1 MKAVLRFGALAV
13 GVALTAGGAGEAAE
27 PSRKPSQAAVSR
39 KGESR
44 KSAARQQ
51 SSKQQSKPASS
62 KQAASKQETTRQ
74 ETSKQDASQQEA
86 ARSQPAEREPERQG
100 PARMGPSRMGPASMD
115 NTPRI
120 ADAKK
125 DALADRKRDEAIE
138 GFKRLIP
145 KLQEG
150 SHRRADMLYRLAELY
165 WEKSKY
171 LYQQEMNRFLAAE
184 KAFDAATARGEK
196 VEPPKQDHR
205 ESERYR
211 AETMGIYESLLS
223 DYKDWP
229 QRDEILFYLG
239 YNLQELSRRDEAV
252 KRYLQLIEE
261 FPQSQ
266 FVPDTYVQLGNHYF
280 DNNKLKEARDY
291 YEKARAS
298 KVPKV
303 YAYAVYKLAWCDYN
317 AGAYDEGLAK
327 LHEVVD
333 YAGERGEELGDLKTE
348 SLNDVIVFYVKLDK
362 AKEGIAYFKQKA
374 PEKRQERL
382 ISKMAAQL
390 IDVGLYDSAIE
401 TYRVLI
407 NDRPMG
413 SGAPDYQQSIVRA
426 YEGLRQRDQV
436 RAEMK
441 RMVELYRPG
450 GEWWQAN
457 SGNKPVLRNAF
468 SVTEEA
474 MRVMVTDYH
483 QEAQKTRQVET
494 YRLARDI
501 YKQYVDTFASS
512 EDPEFISDSAF
523 NMRFFYAE
531 ILWALEEWEAAAA
544 QYDAVVAFQVP
555 DRDSA
560 REVTNESYRKSASFA
575 AIMAYDKL
583 VKIERGQLAKSD
595 LKDGQ
600 KVDENKSKGH
610 VEKKGRI
617 TKKDTD
623 QAEEPLTRFEE
634 RLVAACDTY
643 NRLYPDNPDEI
654 DLRYQAALIVYD
666 RHHYLDAARRFG
678 EIINKF
684 PSERRSRD
692 AADLTMYVLES
703 REEWLELN
711 KLSRQFLANEKLLKP
726 SPEFA
731 ARVARVVE
739 GSQYK
744 WIHEVVYQ
752 KEKNP
757 AKAAELFLDYV
768 KEFPKSE
775 NADRAL
781 TSAMVI
787 FQEAGH
793 IDRGVA
799 AGERVLT
806 DYAGSMFEPKVRYT
820 LARLY
825 EKIAEFRKAA
835 AMYAAFVDAQDAATR
850 AIDASKA
857 KPTKEATAKKG
868 KKDAKASMS
877 SSDTQNTDEARASK
891 LEERRA
897 LLAESEKWVPDALF
911 NAGLWWEG
919 VGESDKAIAAYRAY
933 LTRFKDRPDVPQI
946 AFNIGLVY
954 EKDGKTA
961 EAARAFESFAEMYG
975 RDSRTSAAQVYLA
988 RYQQLIAYRKAKNA
1002 KDTER
1007 VQGELVRNWAKLSSQ
1022 EKQRP
1027 DLLNA
1032 YGHAR
1037 FLAVEADWQR
1047 YVDIRFKRVATIRRD
1062 LAAKQQSIQKLEKAY
1077 TEVLATGSGE
1087 WGIAA
1092 LTRIG
1097 LAYADFARNIIES
1110 PDPAGLDEEQLS
1122 MYRGELENLAL
1133 PLEDK
1138 ANEALEKALAKA
1150 YELSLYN
1157 EWTIAAQD
1165 QVNRFHP
1172 GAYAQVRQIPFRGSE
1187 FFVTADVA
1195 KELGL
1200 PDTSQAGAAPAPAA
1214 PQPTEAPAAP
1224 ESAQPSA
1231 SIPSTASGEV
1241 RP

>member
-13 GVALTAGGAGEAAE
+13 GVALTAGGAGEAAQ
-27 PSRKPSQAAVSR
+27 PTRKPSKAAVQRDSKR
-39 KGESR
+39 QDTPRPEAREARDAK
-44 KSAARQQ
+44 AAKDAKDVKEAKR
-51 SSKQQSKPASS
+51 PASEG
-62 KQAASKQETTRQ
+62 K
-74 ETSKQDASQQEA
+74 
-86 ARSQPAEREPERQG
+86 EREGPARMG
-100 PARMGPSRMGPASMD
+100 PARMGPSSMA
-115 NTPRI
+115 NAPRI
-120 ADAKK
+120 ADEKK
-125 DALADRKRDEAIE
+125 DGLADRKRDEAIE

-171 LYQQEMNRFLAAE
+171 LYQQEMNRYLAAE
-184 KAFDAATARGEK
+184 KAHDAATARGDK
-196 VEPPKQDHR
+196 VDAPKEDHR
-205 ESERYR
+205 DSERYR
-211 AETMGIYESLLS
+211 AETMRIYEELLS
-223 DYKDWP
+223 GYAEWP

-239 YNLQELSRRDEAV
+239 YNLQELGRRDDAV
-252 KRYLQLIEE
+252 KRYLQLIQE

-280 DNNKLKEARDY
+280 DNNKLKEAREY
-291 YEKARAS
+291 YEKARES

-348 SLNDVIVFYVKLDK
+348 SLNDVIVFYVKLDR
-362 AKEGIAYFKQKA
+362 AKDGIAYFKQKA

-382 ISKMAAQL
+382 ISKMAVQL
-390 IDVGLYDSAIE
+390 MDVGLYDSAIE
-401 TYRVLI
+401 TYRTLI
-407 NDRPMG
+407 QDKPMG
-413 SGAPDYQQSIVRA
+413 PGAPEYQQSIVKSF
-426 YEGLRQRDQV
+426 EGLRKRDQV

-457 SGNKPVLRNAF
+457 AGNKPVLRNAF
-468 SVTEEA
+468 GVTEEA

-512 EDPEFISDSAF
+512 NDPEFISDSAF

-531 ILWALEEWEAAAA
+531 ILWALEEWEAAAV

-560 REVTNESYRKSASFA
+560 REVTNEQYRKNASFA

-583 VKIERGQLAKSD
+583 VKIERGQLAKTE

-600 KVDENKSKGH
+600 KVDENKSKGQ
-610 VEKKGRI
+610 VEKKGRL
-617 TKKDTD
+617 TKKGTD

-643 NRLYPDNPDEI
+643 NKLYPDNPDEI

-666 RHHYLDAARRFG
+666 RHHYVDAARRFG

-684 PSERRSRD
+684 PAERRSRD

-787 FQEAGH
+787 FQEAGQL
-793 IDRGVA
+793 DRGVQ
-799 AGERVLT
+799 AGERVLS
-806 DYAGSMFEPKVRYT
+806 DYSGSIFEPKVRYT

-825 EKIAEFRKAA
+825 EKLAEFRKAA
-835 AMYAAFVDAQDAATR
+835 AMYAAFVDTHDAATR
-850 AIDASKA
+850 ALSPQQGKDKQAKASS
-857 KPTKEATAKKG
+857 KKG
-868 KKDAKASMS
+868 KDAKDAKAKEPK
-877 SSDTQNTDEARASK
+877 SSDTPSTDEARASRDA
-891 LEERRA
+891 ERRQ
-897 LLAESEKWVPDALF
+897 LLTEAEAWVADALF

-919 VGESDKAIAAYRAY
+919 VGESDKAITAYRAY
-933 LTRFKDRPDVPQI
+933 LTRFKDRPDVPRI
-946 AFNIGLVY
+946 AYNIALVH
-954 EKDGKTA
+954 EKDGKWA
-961 EAARAFESFAEMYG
+961 EAARAFESFTETYG
-975 RDSRTSAAQVYLA
+975 KDSRTAAGQVYLA
-988 RYQQLIAYRKAKNA
+988 RYQQLLAYRKV
-1002 KDTER
+1002 KDARNTER
-1007 VQGELVRNWAKLSSQ
+1007 VHEELVRGWARLSPE

-1027 DLLNA
+1027 ELLNA

-1037 FLAVEADWQR
+1037 FLAVEYDWQR
-1047 YVDIRFKRVATIRRD
+1047 YVGIKFKSVATIRRD

-1077 TEVLATGSGE
+1077 TDVLATGSGE

-1092 LTRIG
+1092 LTRVG
-1097 LAYADFARNIIES
+1097 LAYSDFARNILES
-1110 PDPAGLDEEQLS
+1110 PDPAGLDEEQLA
-1122 MYRGELENLAL
+1122 MYRGELENLAM

-1138 ANEALEKALAKA
+1138 ANEALEKALSKA
-1150 YELSLYN
+1150 YELALYN
-1157 EWTIAAQD
+1157 EWTLAAQE
-1165 QVNRFHP
+1165 QVNRYHP
-1172 GAYAQVRQIPFRGSE
+1172 GAYAQVRQVPFRGSE

-1195 KELGL
+1195 KEPGL
-1200 PDTSQAGAAPAPAA
+1200 PDTSQAGATPAPATPAPAA
-1214 PQPTEAPAAP
+1214 PAAP
-1224 ESAQPSA
+1224 EQPSTEA
-1231 SIPSTASGEV
+1231 ALLPSSASGEV

>member
-13 GVALTAGGAGEAAE
+13 GVALTAGGAGEAAQ
-27 PSRKPSQAAVSR
+27 PTRKPSKAAVQRDSKR
-39 KGESR
+39 QDPPRPE
-44 KSAARQQ
+44 AREV
-51 SSKQQSKPASS
+51 K
-62 KQAASKQETTRQ
+62 ASK
-74 ETSKQDASQQEA
+74 DAKASTDAKEA
-86 ARSQPAEREPERQG
+86 KRPSSAEKEREGPARMG
-100 PARMGPSRMGPASMD
+100 PARMGPSSMA
-115 NTPRI
+115 NAPRI
-120 ADAKK
+120 ADEKK
-125 DALADRKRDEAIE
+125 DGLADRKRDEAIE

-171 LYQQEMNRFLAAE
+171 LYQQEMNRYLAAE
-184 KAFDAATARGEK
+184 KAHDAATARGEK
-196 VEPPKQDHR
+196 QEPPKEDHR
-205 ESERYR
+205 DSERYR
-211 AETMGIYESLLS
+211 AETMRIYEELLS
-223 DYKDWP
+223 GYAEWP

-239 YNLQELSRRDEAV
+239 YNLQELGRRDDAV
-252 KRYLQLIEE
+252 KRYHQLIQEY
-261 FPQSQ
+261 PQSQ

-280 DNNKLKEARDY
+280 DNNKLKEAREY
-291 YEKARAS
+291 YEKARES

-348 SLNDVIVFYVKLDK
+348 SLNDVIVFYVKLDR
-362 AKEGIAYFKQKA
+362 AQDGIAYFKQKA

-382 ISKMAAQL
+382 ISKMAVQL
-390 IDVGLYDSAIE
+390 MDVGLYDSAIE
-401 TYRVLI
+401 TYRTLI
-407 NDRPMG
+407 QDKPMG
-413 SGAPDYQQSIVRA
+413 PGAPEYQQSIVKSF
-426 YEGLRQRDQV
+426 EGLRKRDQV

-457 SGNKPVLRNAF
+457 AGNKPVLRNAF
-468 SVTEEA
+468 GVTEEA

-512 EDPEFISDSAF
+512 NDPEFISDYAF

-531 ILWALEEWEAAAA
+531 ILWALEEWEAAAV

-560 REVTNESYRKSASFA
+560 REVSNEQYRKNASFA

-583 VKIERGQLAKSD
+583 VKIERGQLAKTE

-600 KVDENKSKGH
+600 KVDENKSKGQ
-610 VEKKGRI
+610 VEKKGRL
-617 TKKDTD
+617 TKKGTD

-643 NRLYPDNPDEI
+643 NKLYPDNPDEI

-666 RHHYLDAARRFG
+666 RHHYVDAARRFG

-684 PSERRSRD
+684 PAERRSRD

-768 KEFPKSE
+768 KEFPRSD

-787 FQEAGH
+787 FQEAGQ
-793 IDRGVA
+793 IDRGVQ
-799 AGERVLT
+799 AGERVLS
-806 DYAGSMFEPKVRYT
+806 DYSGSIFEPKVRYT

-825 EKIAEFRKAA
+825 EKLAEFRKAA
-835 AMYAAFVDAQDAATR
+835 AMYAAFVDTYDTATR
-850 AIDASKA
+850 AFAPQASQGKDKQA
-857 KPTKEATAKKG
+857 RASSKKG
-868 KKDAKASMS
+868 KDSKDAKAKESRS
-877 SSDTQNTDEARASK
+877 NDAQGTDEARAGK
-891 LEERRA
+891 DAERRQ
-897 LLAESEKWVPDALF
+897 LLAEAEKWVADALF

-919 VGESDKAIAAYRAY
+919 VGESDKAITAYRAY

-946 AFNIGLVY
+946 AYNIALVH
-954 EKDGKTA
+954 EKDGKWA
-961 EAARAFESFAEMYG
+961 EAARAFESFTEAYG
-975 RDSRTSAAQVYLA
+975 KDSRTAAGQVYLA
-988 RYQQLIAYRKAKNA
+988 RYQQLLAYRKV
-1002 KDTER
+1002 KDARNIER
-1007 VQGELVRNWAKLSSQ
+1007 VQDELVRGWARLSPE

-1027 DLLNA
+1027 ELLNA

-1037 FLAVEADWQR
+1037 FLAVEGDWQR
-1047 YVDIRFKRVATIRRD
+1047 YVGIKFKNVATIRRD
-1062 LAAKQQSIQKLEKAY
+1062 LAAKQQSIQKVEKAY
-1077 TEVLATGSGE
+1077 TDVLATGSGE

-1092 LTRIG
+1092 LTRVG
-1097 LAYADFARNIIES
+1097 LAYSDFARNILES
-1110 PDPAGLDEEQLS
+1110 PDPSGLDEEQLA

-1138 ANEALEKALAKA
+1138 ANEALEKALGKA
-1150 YELSLYN
+1150 YELALYN
-1157 EWTIAAQD
+1157 EWTLAAQE
-1165 QVNRFHP
+1165 QVNRYHP
-1172 GAYAQVRQIPFRGSE
+1172 GAYAQVRQVPFRGSE

-1195 KELGL
+1195 KEPGL
-1200 PDTSQAGAAPAPAA
+1200 PDTSQAGATPQPATPAPAA
-1214 PQPTEAPAAP
+1214 PAAP
-1224 ESAQPSA
+1224 EQPSTEA
-1231 SIPSTASGEV
+1231 SLMPSSASGEV

>member
-13 GVALTAGGAGEAAE
+13 GMALTAGGAGEAAQ
-27 PSRKPSQAAVSR
+27 PSGKPSQSAESR
-39 KGESR
+39 KGASR
-44 KSAARQQ
+44 KSKA
-51 SSKQQSKPASS
+51 ASS
-62 KQAASKQETTRQ
+62 KETPPKGAAS
-74 ETSKQDASQQEA
+74 TSKDSERQASQ
-86 ARSQPAEREPERQG
+86 EREPERQG
-100 PARMGPSRMGPASMD
+100 PARMGPARMGPGSD

-125 DALADRKRDEAIE
+125 DGLADRKRDEAIE

-150 SHRRADMLYRLAELY
+150 SHRRADMLYRLGELY

-171 LYQQEMNRFLAAE
+171 LYQQEMNRYLEAE

-196 VEPPKQDHR
+196 LEAPKQDHR
-205 ESERYR
+205 ESERFR
-211 AETMGIYESLLS
+211 AETMRIYEELLS
-223 DYKDWP
+223 GYADWP

-239 YNLQELSRRDEAV
+239 YNLQELGRRDDAV
-252 KRYLQLIEE
+252 KRYLQLVEE

-280 DNNKLKEARDY
+280 DNNKLKEARGY

-317 AGAYDEGLAK
+317 GGAYDEGLAK
-327 LHEVVD
+327 LHEVID
-333 YAGERGEELGDLKTE
+333 YAGDRGEELGDLKTE

-362 AKEGIAYFKQKA
+362 SKEGIAYFKAKA

-390 IDVGLYDSAIE
+390 MDIGLYDSAIE

-407 NDRPMG
+407 QDKPMG
-413 SGAPDYQQSIVRA
+413 PGAPDYQQSIVRA
-426 YEGLRQRDQV
+426 HEGLRQRNQV

-450 GEWWQAN
+450 GDWWQAN
-457 SGNKPVLRNAF
+457 TGNKPVLRNAF

-501 YKQYVDTFASS
+501 YKQYVDTFATS

-544 QYDAVVAFQVP
+544 QYDAVVAFKVP

-560 REVTNESYRKSASFA
+560 REVSNEAYRKNASFA

-583 VKIERGQLAKSD
+583 VKIERGQLARSD

-600 KVDENKSKGH
+600 KVDENKSKGN

-623 QAEEPLTRFEE
+623 QAEEPLTRFED

-643 NRLYPDNPDEI
+643 NKLYPDNPDEI

-666 RHHYLDAARRFG
+666 RHHYMDAARRFG

-684 PSERRSRD
+684 PAERRSRD

-731 ARVARVVE
+731 TRVARVVE

-757 AKAAELFLDYV
+757 AKAAELFLEYV
-768 KEFPKSE
+768 KEFPRSE

-787 FQEAGH
+787 FQEAGQL
-793 IDRGVA
+793 DRGVA

-806 DYAGSMFEPKVRYT
+806 DYAGSPFEPKIRYT

-825 EKIAEFRKAA
+825 EKLAEFRKAA
-835 AMYAAFVDAQDAATR
+835 AMYGAFVDTHDAATR
-850 AIDASKA
+850 AADARKAKAVASK
-857 KPTKEATAKKG
+857 G
-868 KKDAKASMS
+868 KDAKGKDSKSKESMS
-877 SSDTQNTDEARASK
+877 GDAPSADEAKSRRE
-891 LEERRA
+891 EERRE
-897 LLAESEKWVPDALF
+897 LLAEASKWVPDALF

-919 VGESDKAIAAYRAY
+919 VGESDKAISAYRSYIA
-933 LTRFKDRPDVPQI
+933 RFKDRPDVPQL
-946 AFNIGLVY
+946 AYNIGLVH
-954 EKDGKTA
+954 EKDGKLA
-961 EAARAFESFAEMYG
+961 EAARAFESFAETYG
-975 RDSRTSAAQVYLA
+975 RDSRTTAAQLYQA
-988 RYQQLIAYRKAKNA
+988 RYRQLIAYRKQKNVR
-1002 KDTER
+1002 DTER
-1007 VQGELVRNWAKLSSQ
+1007 MQGELVRGWAKLSQQ

-1027 DLLNA
+1027 DLLDA

-1047 YVDIRFKRVATIRRD
+1047 YMNIRFKNVATIRRD
-1062 LAAKQQSIQKLEKAY
+1062 LTAKQQSMQKLEKAY
-1077 TEVLATGSGE
+1077 VDVLGTGSGE

-1097 LAYADFARNIIES
+1097 LAYADFARNILES
-1110 PDPAGLDEEQLS
+1110 PDPAGLDEEQTA
-1122 MYRGELENLAL
+1122 MYRAELENLAL

-1138 ANEALEKALAKA
+1138 ATEALEKALGKA

-1157 EWTIAAQD
+1157 EWTLAAQD
-1165 QVNRFHP
+1165 QVNRYRP
-1172 GAYAQVRQIPFRGSE
+1172 GAYAQVRQVPFRGSE
-1187 FFVTADVA
+1187 FFVTSDVA
-1195 KELGL
+1195 KEPGL
-1200 PDTSQAGAAPAPAA
+1200 PEVSQTTPATQEPAAPAPAS
-1214 PQPTEAPAAP
+1214 TETPAPAGSAAP
-1224 ESAQPSA
+1224 
-1231 SIPSTASGEV
+1231 IPPTASGEAQ
-1241 RP
+1241 P

>member
-1 MKAVLRFGALAV
+1 
-13 GVALTAGGAGEAAE
+13 VALTAGGAG
-27 PSRKPSQAAVSR
+27 QAAQPSKKSSQTAKVS
-39 KGESR
+39 
-44 KSAARQQ
+44 RQQ
-51 SSKQQSKPASS
+51 SAKS
-62 KQAASKQETTRQ
+62 
-74 ETSKQDASQQEA
+74 EA
-86 ARSQPAEREPERQG
+86 AKSEPVKSEPVKSESTRSEPERQG
-100 PARMGPSRMGPASMD
+100 PASMGPSRMGPASMD
-115 NTPRI
+115 NAPRI
-120 ADAKK
+120 ADAQK
-125 DALADRKRDEAIE
+125 DGLADRKRDEAIE

-150 SHRRADMLYRLAELY
+150 SHRKADMLYRLAELY

-171 LYQQEMNRFLAAE
+171 LYQQEMTRYLEAE
-184 KAFDAATARGEK
+184 KAHDAATSRGEK
-196 VEPPKQDHR
+196 VEPPKKDHQQ
-205 ESERYR
+205 SERYR
-211 AETMGIYESLLS
+211 VETMRIYEELLS
-223 DYKDWP
+223 GYQDWS

-239 YNLQELSRRDEAV
+239 YNLQELGRRDEAV
-252 KRYLQLIEE
+252 KRYLQLVKE
-261 FPQSQ
+261 FPQSS

-291 YEKARAS
+291 YEKARVS
-298 KVPKV
+298 QVPKV
-303 YAYAVYKLAWCDYN
+303 YAYAVYKLAWCDFN
-317 AGAYDEGLAK
+317 GGAYDEGLAR

-333 YAGERGEELGDLKTE
+333 YAESRGEELGDLKTE
-348 SLNDVIVFYVKLDK
+348 ALNDVIVFYVKLDK
-362 AKEGIAYFKQKA
+362 AADGIAYFKKKA
-374 PEKRQERL
+374 PEKRRTRL
-382 ISKMAAQL
+382 ISKLAAGL
-390 IDVGLYDSAIE
+390 VEAGLYDSAIE
-401 TYRVLI
+401 TYRTLI
-407 NDRPMG
+407 QDEPMG
-413 SGAPDYQQSIVRA
+413 PGAPEYQQAIVRS
-426 YEGLRQRDQV
+426 YEGLRQRQQV
-436 RAEMK
+436 RSEMK

-450 GEWWQAN
+450 AQWWEAN
-457 SGNKPVLRNAF
+457 AGNSPVLRNAF

-501 YKQYVDTFASS
+501 YKQYVDAFASS
-512 EDPEFISDSAF
+512 DDPEFVADAAF

-544 QYDAVVAFQVP
+544 EYDTVVAFKIP
-555 DRDSA
+555 DRASA
-560 REVTNESYRKSASFA
+560 REVSNETYRKNAAFA

-583 VKIERGQLAKSD
+583 VKIERGQLAKSE

-643 NRLYPDNPDEI
+643 NKLFPDNPDEI

-684 PSERRSRD
+684 PAERRSRD

-703 REEWLELN
+703 REEWFELN
-711 KLSRQFLANEKLLKP
+711 QLSRKFLANEKLLKP

-757 AKAAELFLDYV
+757 AKAAELFLGFV
-768 KEFPKSE
+768 KEFPRSE

-787 FQEAGH
+787 FQEAGQL
-793 IDRGVA
+793 DRGVA

-806 DYAGSMFEPKVRYT
+806 GYADSPFEPKVRYT

-825 EKIAEFRKAA
+825 EKLAEFRKAA
-835 AMYAAFVDAQDAATR
+835 AMYAAFVEAHDA
-850 AIDASKA
+850 ASKA
-857 KPTKEATAKKG
+857 ADAHKAKQAKAPKKG
-868 KKDAKASMS
+868 KDSKDSKEKESMS
-877 SSDTQNTDEARASK
+877 GDVPSAEEARARK
-891 LEERRA
+891 DEERRA
-897 LLAESEKWVPDALF
+897 LLTEAAPWVPDALF

-919 VGESDKAIAAYRAY
+919 VGESDKAIAAYRSYMA
-933 LTRFKDRPDVPQI
+933 RFKERPDVPQL
-946 AFNIGLVY
+946 AYNIGLVH
-954 EKDGKTA
+954 EKGGRWA
-961 EAARAFESFAEMYG
+961 EAARAFDAFVETYG
-975 RDSRTSAAQVYLA
+975 RDSRTGAGQVYLA
-988 RYQQLIAYRKAKNA
+988 RYRQLLAYRQLKDARNTEKA
-1002 KDTER
+1002 
-1007 VQGELVRNWAKLSSQ
+1007 QGELVRGWARLPAQ
-1022 EKQRP
+1022 ERQKP
-1027 DLLNA
+1027 ELLNA

-1037 FLAVEADWQR
+1037 FLAVEPDWQR
-1047 YVDIRFKRVATIRRD
+1047 YVDIRFKRVATIRGD
-1062 LAAKQQSIQKLEKAY
+1062 LAAKQQSIQRLEKAY
-1077 TEVLATGSGE
+1077 IDVLATGSGE

-1097 LAYADFARNIIES
+1097 LAYSDFARNILES
-1110 PDPAGLDEEQLS
+1110 PDPPGLDEEQKA

-1157 EWTIAAQD
+1157 EWTLAAQE
-1165 QVNRFHP
+1165 QVNRYHP
-1172 GAYAQVRQIPFRGSE
+1172 GAYAQVRQVPFRGSE

-1195 KELGL
+1195 REPGV
-1200 PDTSQAGAAPAPAA
+1200 PEGTQAGATPAPA
-1214 PQPTEAPAAP
+1214 TPAAP
-1224 ESAQPSA
+1224 EPAPASAPPA
-1231 SIPSTASGEV
+1231 EDKTAAPPAASGEV
-1241 RP
+1241 LP

>member
-13 GVALTAGGAGEAAE
+13 GVALTAGGAGEAAQ
-27 PSRKPSQAAVSR
+27 PSGKSSQAAR
-39 KGESR
+39 K
-44 KSAARQQ
+44 Q
-51 SSKQQSKPASS
+51 ASS
-62 KQAASKQETTRQ
+62 KQGPSKPAEARETP
-74 ETSKQDASQQEA
+74 SKEA
-86 ARSQPAEREPERQG
+86 ARTAPQEREPERQG
-100 PARMGPSRMGPASMD
+100 PARMGPARMGPGSD

-120 ADAKK
+120 ADAQK
-125 DALADRKRDEAIE
+125 DGLADRKRDEAIE

-171 LYQQEMNRFLAAE
+171 LYQQEMNRYLEAE

-196 VEPPKQDHR
+196 LEAPKQDHR
-205 ESERYR
+205 ESERFR
-211 AETMGIYESLLS
+211 TETMRIYEDLLS
-223 DYKDWP
+223 GYVDWP

-239 YNLQELSRRDEAV
+239 YNLQELGRRDDAV

-280 DNNKLKEARDY
+280 DNNKLKEARSY

-333 YAGERGEELGDLKTE
+333 YAGDRGEELGDLKTE
-348 SLNDVIVFYVKLDK
+348 SLNDLIVFYVKLDK
-362 AKEGIAYFKQKA
+362 GQEGIAYFKAKA

-390 IDVGLYDSAIE
+390 MDVGLYDSAIE

-407 NDRPMG
+407 QDKPKG
-413 SGAPDYQQSIVRA
+413 PGAPEYQQSIVRS
-426 YEGLRQRDQV
+426 YEGLRQRNQV

-457 SGNKPVLRNAF
+457 TGNKPVLRNAF

-501 YKQYVDTFASS
+501 YKQYVDTFATSD
-512 EDPEFISDSAF
+512 DPEFISDSAF

-544 QYDAVVAFQVP
+544 QYDAVVAFKIP
-555 DRDSA
+555 ERDSA
-560 REVTNESYRKSASFA
+560 REVSNETYRKNASFA

-583 VKIERGQLAKSD
+583 VKIERGQLARSD

-617 TKKDTD
+617 TKKDTA

-643 NRLYPDNPDEI
+643 NTLYPDNPDEI

-666 RHHYLDAARRFG
+666 RHRYMDAARRFG
-678 EIINKF
+678 EIIHKY
-684 PSERRSRD
+684 PAERRSRD

-768 KEFPKSE
+768 KEFPRSE

-787 FQEAGH
+787 FQEAGQL
-793 IDRGVA
+793 DRGVA

-806 DYAGSMFEPKVRYT
+806 DYAGSPFEPKIRYT

-825 EKIAEFRKAA
+825 EKLAEFRKAA
-835 AMYAAFVDAQDAATR
+835 AMYAAFVDAHDAASR
-850 AIDASKA
+850 ADAARKA
-857 KPTKEATAKKG
+857 KPVASKG
-868 KKDAKASMS
+868 KDSKGKDAKAKDAKKESL
-877 SSDTQNTDEARASK
+877 SSDTPNAGEARANRD
-891 LEERRA
+891 EERHQ
-897 LLAESEKWVPDALF
+897 LLTEASAWVPDALF

-919 VGESDKAIAAYRAY
+919 VGESDKAISAYRAY
-933 LTRFKDRPDVPQI
+933 IARFKARPDVPQL
-946 AFNIGLVY
+946 AYNIGLVH
-954 EKDGKTA
+954 EKDGKHA
-961 EAARAFESFAEMYG
+961 EAARAFESFAETYG
-975 RDSRTSAAQVYLA
+975 RDSRTTAAQLYLA
-988 RYQQLIAYRKAKNA
+988 RYRQLIAYRELKNVR
-1002 KDTER
+1002 DTER
-1007 VQGELVRNWAKLSSQ
+1007 MQGELVRGWARLSQ
-1022 EKQRP
+1022 EEKQRP
-1027 DLLNA
+1027 DLLDA

-1037 FLAVEADWQR
+1037 FLAVEYDWQR
-1047 YVDIRFKRVATIRRD
+1047 YTNIRFKNVATIRRD

-1077 TEVLATGSGE
+1077 VDVLGTGSGE

-1097 LAYADFARNIIES
+1097 LAYADFARNILES
-1110 PDPAGLDEEQLS
+1110 PDPAGLDEEQTA
-1122 MYRGELENLAL
+1122 MYRAELENLAL

-1138 ANEALEKALAKA
+1138 ATEALEKALGKA

-1157 EWTIAAQD
+1157 EWTLAAQD
-1165 QVNRFHP
+1165 QVNRYRP
-1172 GAYAQVRQIPFRGSE
+1172 GAYAQVRQVPFRGSE

-1195 KELGL
+1195 KEPGL
-1200 PDTSQAGAAPAPAA
+1200 PEVSQATPASQEPAAPPAPAPAS
-1214 PQPTEAPAAP
+1214 TETPAPAGNAAP
-1224 ESAQPSA
+1224 
-1231 SIPSTASGEV
+1231 IPPTASGEAQ
-1241 RP
+1241 P

>member
-13 GVALTAGGAGEAAE
+13 GVALTAGGAGEAAQ
-27 PSRKPSQAAVSR
+27 PSRKPTKAAVQRDSKR
-39 KGESR
+39 QD
-44 KSAARQQ
+44 AARPEAK
-51 SSKQQSKPASS
+51 SPEARRPAEAKRS
-62 KQAASKQETTRQ
+62 
-74 ETSKQDASQQEA
+74 EA
-86 ARSQPAEREPERQG
+86 ARPEARRPGAEDTERKGPARIG
-100 PARMGPSRMGPASMD
+100 PARMGPSSMA
-115 NTPRI
+115 NAPRI
-120 ADAKK
+120 ADEKK
-125 DALADRKRDEAIE
+125 DGLADRKRDEAIE

-171 LYQQEMNRFLAAE
+171 LYQQEMNRYLAAE
-184 KAFDAATARGEK
+184 KAHDAATARGEK
-196 VEPPKQDHR
+196 VEAPKEDHR
-205 ESERYR
+205 DSERYR
-211 AETMGIYESLLS
+211 AETMRIYEELLS
-223 DYKDWP
+223 GYAEWP

-239 YNLQELSRRDEAV
+239 YNLQELGRRDDAV
-252 KRYLQLIEE
+252 KRYLQLIKDY
-261 FPQSQ
+261 PQSQ

-280 DNNKLKEARDY
+280 DNNKLKEAREY
-291 YEKARAS
+291 YEKARES

-348 SLNDVIVFYVKLDK
+348 SLNDVIVFYVKLDR
-362 AKEGIAYFKQKA
+362 AQDGIAYFKQKA

-382 ISKMAAQL
+382 ISKMAVQL
-390 IDVGLYDSAIE
+390 MDVGLYDSAIE
-401 TYRVLI
+401 TFRTLI
-407 NDRPMG
+407 QDKPMG
-413 SGAPDYQQSIVRA
+413 PGAPEYQQSIVKSF
-426 YEGLRQRDQV
+426 EGLRKRDQV

-457 SGNKPVLRNAF
+457 AGNKPVLRNAF
-468 SVTEEA
+468 GVTEEA

-512 EDPEFISDSAF
+512 DDPEFVSDSAF

-531 ILWALEEWEAAAA
+531 ILWALEEWEAAAV
-544 QYDAVVAFQVP
+544 QYDAVVAFKIP

-560 REVTNESYRKSASFA
+560 REVSNEQYRKNASFA

-583 VKIERGQLAKSD
+583 VKIERGQLAKTE

-600 KVDENKSKGH
+600 KVDENKSKGQ
-610 VEKKGRI
+610 VEKKGRL

-643 NRLYPDNPDEI
+643 NKLYPDNPDEI

-666 RHHYLDAARRFG
+666 RHRYVDAARRFG

-684 PSERRSRD
+684 PAERRSRD

-711 KLSRQFLANEKLLKP
+711 KLSRQFLSNEKLLKP

-787 FQEAGH
+787 FQEAGQL
-793 IDRGVA
+793 DRGVQ
-799 AGERVLT
+799 AGERVLS
-806 DYAGSMFEPKVRYT
+806 DYAGSIFEPKVRYT

-825 EKIAEFRKAA
+825 EKLAEFRKAA
-835 AMYAAFVDAQDAATR
+835 AMYAAFVDTHDAASR
-850 AIDASKA
+850 ALEPQGKDKQA
-857 KPTKEATAKKG
+857 KDKQGKDKQARATPKKG
-868 KKDAKASMS
+868 KDSKDPKAKEPKANDPALS
-877 SSDTQNTDEARASK
+877 DEARAGR
-891 LEERRA
+891 EAERRE
-897 LLAESEKWVPDALF
+897 LLAEAEKWVADALF

-919 VGESDKAIAAYRAY
+919 VGESDKAIAAYRSY

-946 AFNIGLVY
+946 AYNIALVH
-954 EKDGKTA
+954 EKDGKWA
-961 EAARAFESFAEMYG
+961 EAARAFDSFTEVYG
-975 RDSRTSAAQVYLA
+975 KDSRTPAGQVYLA
-988 RYQQLIAYRKAKNA
+988 RYQQLIAYRKV
-1002 KDTER
+1002 KDARNIER
-1007 VQGELVRNWAKLSSQ
+1007 VHEELVRGWARLSPE

-1037 FLAVEADWQR
+1037 FLAVEYDWQR
-1047 YVDIRFKRVATIRRD
+1047 YVGIKFKSVATIRRD
-1062 LAAKQQSIQKLEKAY
+1062 LAAKQQAIQRLEKAY
-1077 TEVLATGSGE
+1077 TDVLATGSGE

-1092 LTRIG
+1092 LTRVG
-1097 LAYADFARNIIES
+1097 LAYSDFARNILES
-1110 PDPAGLDEEQLS
+1110 PDPAGLDEEQLA
-1122 MYRGELENLAL
+1122 MYRSELENLAL

-1138 ANEALEKALAKA
+1138 ATEALEKALGKA
-1150 YELSLYN
+1150 YELALYN
-1157 EWTIAAQD
+1157 EWTLAAQE
-1165 QVNRFHP
+1165 QVNRYHP
-1172 GAYAQVRQIPFRGSE
+1172 GAYAQVRQVPFRGSE

-1195 KELGL
+1195 KDPGL
-1200 PDTSQAGAAPAPAA
+1200 PDTSQAADQAAP
-1214 PQPTEAPAAP
+1214 
-1224 ESAQPSA
+1224 
-1231 SIPSTASGEV
+1231 IPPTASGEV

>member
-13 GVALTAGGAGEAAE
+13 GVALTAGGAGEAAQ
-27 PSRKPSQAAVSR
+27 PSRKPSQAAETR
-39 KGESR
+39 KGAARKQVPERKAPRQESSR
-44 KSAARQQ
+44 ETAAQEPERQESAA
-51 SSKQQSKPASS
+51 
-62 KQAASKQETTRQ
+62 
-74 ETSKQDASQQEA
+74 
-86 ARSQPAEREPERQG
+86 REPERQG
-100 PARMGPSRMGPASMD
+100 PARMGPARMGPGED

-120 ADAKK
+120 AEGQK
-125 DALADRKRDEAIE
+125 DELADRKRDEAIE

-184 KAFDAATARGEK
+184 KAHDAATARGEK
-196 VEPPKQDHR
+196 VDPPKQDHR
-205 ESERYR
+205 DSERFR
-211 AETMGIYESLLS
+211 AETMRIYEDLLRG
-223 DYKDWP
+223 YADWP

-239 YNLQELSRRDEAV
+239 YNLQELGRRDDAV
-252 KRYLQLIEE
+252 KRYLQLIQE

-280 DNNKLKEARDY
+280 DSNKLKEARDY

-348 SLNDVIVFYVKLDK
+348 SLNDLIVFYVKLDK
-362 AKEGIAYFKQKA
+362 AKDGIAYFKQKA

-390 IDVGLYDSAIE
+390 MDVGLYDSAIE

-407 NDRPMG
+407 QDKPMG
-413 SGAPDYQQSIVRA
+413 PGAPEYQQSIVRS

-450 GEWWQAN
+450 SEWWQAN
-457 SGNKPVLRNAF
+457 AGNKPVLRNAF
-468 SVTEEA
+468 GVTEEA

-501 YKQYVDTFASS
+501 YKQYVDTFATGD
-512 EDPEFISDSAF
+512 DPEFISDSAF

-531 ILWALEEWEAAAA
+531 ILWALEEWEVAAT
-544 QYDAVVAFQVP
+544 QYDAVVAFQIP

-560 REVTNESYRKSASFA
+560 REVSNETYRKNASFA

-583 VKIERGQLAKSD
+583 VKIERGQLAKSE

-610 VEKKGRI
+610 VEKRGRI

-623 QAEEPLTRFEE
+623 QAEEPLTRYEE

-666 RHHYLDAARRFG
+666 RHHYMDAARRFG

-684 PSERRSRD
+684 PAERRSRD

-757 AKAAELFLDYV
+757 AKAAELFLGFV
-768 KEFPKSE
+768 KEFPRSE

-787 FQEAGH
+787 FQEAGQ

-806 DYAGSMFEPKVRYT
+806 DYAGSPFEPKVRYT

-825 EKIAEFRKAA
+825 EKLAEFRKAA
-835 AMYAAFVDAQDAATR
+835 AMYAAFVDTHDAATR
-850 AIDASKA
+850 ATEALQAKAAPSKGKDSKA
-857 KPTKEATAKKG
+857 KDSKAKSSKAKDSKAKDSKAKE
-868 KKDAKASMS
+868 SIS
-877 SSDTQNTDEARASK
+877 SGAPSTDEAQARK
-891 LEERRA
+891 DEERRA
-897 LLAESEKWVPDALF
+897 LLAEAGNWVPDALF

-919 VGESDKAIAAYRAY
+919 VGESDKALSAYRAY
-933 LTRFKDRPDVPQI
+933 IARFKDRPDVPQL
-946 AFNIGLVY
+946 AYNIGLVH
-954 EKDGKTA
+954 EKDGKWA
-961 EAARAFESFAEMYG
+961 EAARAFDSFAEAYG
-975 RDSRTSAAQVYLA
+975 RDSRSSAGQLYLA
-988 RYQQLIAYRKAKNA
+988 RYRQLIAYRKLNNA
-1002 KDTER
+1002 RDTER
-1007 VQGELVRNWAKLSSQ
+1007 MQGELVRGWARLSEQ
-1022 EKQRP
+1022 ERQRP
-1027 DLLNA
+1027 DLLDA

-1047 YVDIRFKRVATIRRD
+1047 YMDIRFKRVATIRRD
-1062 LAAKQQSIQKLEKAY
+1062 LAAKQQSMQKLEKAY
-1077 TEVLATGSGE
+1077 TDVLATGSGQ

-1110 PDPAGLDEEQLS
+1110 PDPAGLDEEQTA
-1122 MYRGELENLAL
+1122 MYRSELENLAL

-1138 ANEALEKALAKA
+1138 ATEALEKALGKA

-1157 EWTIAAQD
+1157 EWTLAAQE
-1165 QVNRFHP
+1165 QVNRYRP
-1172 GAYAQVRQIPFRGSE
+1172 GAYAQVRQVPFRGSE
-1187 FFVTADVA
+1187 FFVTSDVA
-1195 KELGL
+1195 KEPGL
-1200 PDTSQAGAAPAPAA
+1200 PDTSQAGAAPATPG
-1214 PQPTEAPAAP
+1214 PEAPPAGNAASVP
-1224 ESAQPSA
+1224 P
-1231 SIPSTASGEV
+1231 TASGEV
-1241 RP
+1241 QP

>member
-13 GVALTAGGAGEAAE
+13 GMALTAGGAGEAAQ
-27 PSRKPSQAAVSR
+27 PSGKPSQAAESR
-39 KGESR
+39 KG
-44 KSAARQQ
+44 AARKAA
-51 SSKQQSKPASS
+51 SSKAASS
-62 KQAASKQETTRQ
+62 KQSPPKEAASK
-74 ETSKQDASQQEA
+74 EA
-86 ARSQPAEREPERQG
+86 APKEAASKDSERQTAQEREPERQG
-100 PARMGPSRMGPASMD
+100 PARMGPARMGPGSD

-120 ADAKK
+120 ADAQK
-125 DALADRKRDEAIE
+125 DGLADRKRDEAIE

-171 LYQQEMNRFLAAE
+171 LYQHEMSRHLEAE
-184 KAFDAATARGEK
+184 KAYDAATARGEQR
-196 VEPPKQDHR
+196 EAPKEDHR
-205 ESERYR
+205 ESERFR
-211 AETMGIYESLLS
+211 SETMRIYEELLS
-223 DYKDWP
+223 GYVDWP

-239 YNLQELSRRDEAV
+239 YNLQELNRRDDAV

-280 DNNKLKEARDY
+280 DNNKLKEARGY

-317 AGAYDEGLAK
+317 GGAYDEGLAK

-333 YAGERGEELGDLKTE
+333 YAGDRGEELGDLKTE

-362 AKEGIAYFKQKA
+362 AKEGIAYFKAKA

-390 IDVGLYDSAIE
+390 MDVGLFDSAIE

-407 NDRPMG
+407 QDKPMG
-413 SGAPDYQQSIVRA
+413 PGAPEYQQSIVRS
-426 YEGLRQRDQV
+426 YEGLRQRNQV
-436 RAEMK
+436 RSEMK

-450 GEWWQAN
+450 GDWWQAN
-457 SGNKPVLRNAF
+457 TGNKPVLRNAF
-468 SVTEEA
+468 DVTEEA

-501 YKQYVDTFASS
+501 YKQYVDTFATHEDS
-512 EDPEFISDSAF
+512 EFVSDSAF

-544 QYDAVVAFQVP
+544 QYDAVVAFKIP

-560 REVTNESYRKSASFA
+560 REVSNETYRKNASFA

-600 KVDENKSKGH
+600 KVDENKSKGQ

-623 QAEEPLTRFEE
+623 QAEEPLTRFED

-643 NRLYPDNPDEI
+643 NKLYPDNPDEI

-666 RHHYLDAARRFG
+666 RHHYMDAAHRFG

-684 PSERRSRD
+684 PAERRSRD

-711 KLSRQFLANEKLLKP
+711 KLSRRFLSNEKLLKP

-731 ARVARVVE
+731 SRVARVVE

-744 WIHEVVYQ
+744 WIHEVVYL

-787 FQEAGH
+787 FQEAGQL
-793 IDRGVA
+793 DRGVA

-806 DYAGSMFEPKVRYT
+806 DYAGSPFEPKIRYT

-825 EKIAEFRKAA
+825 EKLAEFRKAA
-835 AMYAAFVDAQDAATR
+835 AMYAAFVDAHDAATR
-850 AIDASKA
+850 AAEAHKA
-857 KPTKEATAKKG
+857 KPVASKG
-868 KKDAKASMS
+868 KDAKKDAKGKDPKESL
-877 SSDTQNTDEARASK
+877 SSDAPNADEAKSRK
-891 LEERRA
+891 DEERRE
-897 LLAESEKWVPDALF
+897 LLAEASKWVPDALF

-933 LTRFKDRPDVPQI
+933 IARFKDRPDVPQL
-946 AFNIGLVY
+946 AYNIGLVH
-954 EKDGKTA
+954 EKDGKPA
-961 EAARAFESFAEMYG
+961 EAARAFESFAETYG
-975 RDSRTSAAQVYLA
+975 RDSRTTSAQLYLA
-988 RYQQLIAYRKAKNA
+988 RYRQLIAYRKQKNA
-1002 KDTER
+1002 RDTER
-1007 VQGELVRNWAKLSSQ
+1007 VQGELVRGWAKLSQ
-1022 EKQRP
+1022 EEKQRP
-1027 DLLNA
+1027 DLLDA

-1047 YVDIRFKRVATIRRD
+1047 YMNIRFKNVSTIRRD
-1062 LAAKQQSIQKLEKAY
+1062 LTAKQQSMQKLEKAY
-1077 TEVLATGSGE
+1077 VDVLGTGSGE

-1097 LAYADFARNIIES
+1097 LAYADFARNILES
-1110 PDPAGLDEEQLS
+1110 PDPAGLDEEQTA

-1138 ANEALEKALAKA
+1138 ATEALEKALGKA

-1157 EWTIAAQD
+1157 EWTLAAQD
-1165 QVNRFHP
+1165 QVNRYRP
-1172 GAYAQVRQIPFRGSE
+1172 GAYAQVRQVPFRGSE
-1187 FFVTADVA
+1187 FFVTSDVA
-1195 KELGL
+1195 KEPGL
-1200 PDTSQAGAAPAPAA
+1200 PEVSQTAPATPAPSSTETPAPAGS
-1214 PQPTEAPAAP
+1214 AAP
-1224 ESAQPSA
+1224 
-1231 SIPSTASGEV
+1231 IPPTASGEAQ
-1241 RP
+1241 P

>member
-1 MKAVLRFGALAV
+1 MKSVLRFGALAV
-13 GVALTAGGAGEAAE
+13 GVALTAGGAGEAAQ
-27 PSRKPSQAAVSR
+27 PSRKPAQAAESR

-44 KSAARQQ
+44 KGAA
-51 SSKQQSKPASS
+51 
-62 KQAASKQETTRQ
+62 RQ
-74 ETSKQDASQQEA
+74 ETSKQEAS
-86 ARSQPAEREPERQG
+86 SSEREPERQG
-100 PARMGPSRMGPASMD
+100 PARIGPARMGPAAMD
-115 NTPRI
+115 NAPRI
-120 ADAKK
+120 ADGQK
-125 DALADRKRDEAIE
+125 DELADRKRDEAIE

-171 LYQQEMNRFLAAE
+171 LYQQEMNRYLAAE
-184 KAFDAATARGEK
+184 KAQDAATARGEK
-196 VEPPKQDHR
+196 QEAPQADHS
-205 ESERYR
+205 ESERFR
-211 AETMGIYESLLS
+211 AETMGIYEILLR
-223 DYKDWP
+223 DYADWP

-239 YNLQELSRRDEAV
+239 YNLQELGRRDEAV

-280 DNNKLKEARDY
+280 DNNKLKEAREY

-317 AGAYDEGLAK
+317 AGGYDEGLAK

-333 YAGERGEELGDLKTE
+333 YAEARGEELGDLKTE
-348 SLNDVIVFYVKLDK
+348 ALNDVIVFYVKLDK

-374 PEKRQERL
+374 PQKRQERL
-382 ISKMAAQL
+382 ISKMAAEL
-390 IDVGLYDSAIE
+390 MDVGLYDSAIE
-401 TYRVLI
+401 TYRTLI
-407 NDRPMG
+407 RDNPKG
-413 SGAPDYQQSIVRA
+413 PGAPDYQQSIVRS
-426 YEGLRQRDQV
+426 YEGLRQRTQV

-450 GEWWQAN
+450 SEWWQAN
-457 SGNKPVLRNAF
+457 ADNKPVLRNAF

-501 YKQYVDTFASS
+501 YKEYVDTFASS

-544 QYDAVVAFQVP
+544 QYDAVVAFKVP

-560 REVTNESYRKSASFA
+560 REVSNESYRKSASFA

-583 VKIERGQLAKSD
+583 VKIERGQLTKSD

-643 NRLYPDNPDEI
+643 NRLFPDTPDEI

-666 RHHYLDAARRFG
+666 RHHYMDAARRFG

-711 KLSRQFLANEKLLKP
+711 KLSRQFLANDKLLKP

-731 ARVARVVE
+731 SRVARVVE

-768 KEFPKSE
+768 KEFPRSE

-787 FQEAGH
+787 FQEAGQ

-806 DYAGSMFEPKVRYT
+806 DYADSAFEPKVRYT

-835 AMYAAFVDAQDAATR
+835 AMYAAFVDAQDAASR
-850 AIDASKA
+850 AVVARKA
-857 KPTKEATAKKG
+857 KPVAKKG
-868 KKDAKASMS
+868 KDSKEKESMS
-877 SSDTQNTDEARASK
+877 GDAPSADEARARK
-891 LEERRA
+891 DEERRA
-897 LLAESEKWVPDALF
+897 LLVESEKWVPDALF

-919 VGESDKAIAAYRAY
+919 VGESDKAISAYRAY
-933 LTRFKDRPDVPQI
+933 MARFKDRPDVPQL
-946 AFNIGLVY
+946 AYNLGLIY
-954 EKDGKTA
+954 EKDGKSA
-961 EAARAFESFAEMYG
+961 EAARAFDSFAETYG
-975 RDSRTSAAQVYLA
+975 RDSRTSAGQVYLA
-988 RYQQLIAYRKAKNA
+988 RYRQLLAYRKLKNTR
-1002 KDTER
+1002 DTDR
-1007 VQGELVRNWAKLSSQ
+1007 IQGELVRGWAKLSPQ
-1022 EKQRP
+1022 ERQRP
-1027 DLLNA
+1027 ELLNA

-1037 FLAVEADWQR
+1037 FLAVEPDWQR
-1047 YVDIRFKRVATIRRD
+1047 YVDVRFKRVATIRRD
-1062 LAAKQQSIQKLEKAY
+1062 LASKQQSMQRLEKAY
-1077 TEVLATGSGE
+1077 TDVLASGSGE

-1110 PDPAGLDEEQLS
+1110 PDPAGLDEEQRS

-1138 ANEALEKALAKA
+1138 ASEALEKALGKA

-1157 EWTIAAQD
+1157 EWTLAAQE
-1165 QVNRFHP
+1165 QVNRYHP
-1172 GAYAQVRQIPFRGSE
+1172 GAYAQVRQVPFRGSE

-1195 KELGL
+1195 KEPGL
-1200 PDTSQAGAAPAPAA
+1200 PDTSQAGATPAPAA
-1214 PQPTEAPAAP
+1214 PAPGSSTAPEAAP
-1224 ESAQPSA
+1224 EPTPPAGGPVPV
-1231 SIPSTASGEV
+1231 PSTASGKV
-1241 RP
+1241 QP

>member
-13 GVALTAGGAGEAAE
+13 GVALTAGGAGEAAQ
-27 PSRKPSQAAVSR
+27 PSGKPSQAAESR
-39 KGESR
+39 KGAARKEPSR
-44 KSAARQQ
+44 KAAT
-51 SSKQQSKPASS
+51 SKES
-62 KQAASKQETTRQ
+62 ASKEGASKEATSKEATRQ
-74 ETSKQDASQQEA
+74 ASQ
-86 ARSQPAEREPERQG
+86 EREPERQG
-100 PARMGPSRMGPASMD
+100 PARMGPSRMGPGSD

-120 ADAKK
+120 ADAQK
-125 DALADRKRDEAIE
+125 DGLADRKRDEAIE

-150 SHRRADMLYRLAELY
+150 SHRRADMLYRLGELY

-171 LYQQEMNRFLAAE
+171 LYQQEMNRYLEAE
-184 KAFDAATARGEK
+184 KAFDAATARGEQL
-196 VEPPKQDHR
+196 EAPKEDHR
-205 ESERYR
+205 ESERFR
-211 AETMGIYESLLS
+211 AETMRIYEDLLS
-223 DYKDWP
+223 GYADWP

-239 YNLQELSRRDEAV
+239 YNLQELGRRDDAV

-280 DNNKLKEARDY
+280 DNNKLKEARGY

-317 AGAYDEGLAK
+317 GGAYDEGLAR

-333 YAGERGEELGDLKTE
+333 YAGDRGEELGDLKTE

-362 AKEGIAYFKQKA
+362 SKEGIAYFKAKA

-390 IDVGLYDSAIE
+390 MDVGLYDSAIE

-407 NDRPMG
+407 QDKPMG
-413 SGAPDYQQSIVRA
+413 AGAPDYQQSIVRA
-426 YEGLRQRDQV
+426 HEGLRQRNQV

-450 GEWWQAN
+450 SEWWQAN
-457 SGNKPVLRNAF
+457 TGNKPVLRNAF

-501 YKQYVDTFASS
+501 YKQYVDTFATS

-544 QYDAVVAFQVP
+544 QYDAVVAFKIP

-560 REVTNESYRKSASFA
+560 REVSNESYRKNASFA

-600 KVDENKSKGH
+600 KVDENKSKGN

-623 QAEEPLTRFEE
+623 QAEEPLTRFED

-643 NRLYPDNPDEI
+643 NKLYPDNPDEI

-666 RHHYLDAARRFG
+666 RHHYMDAARRFG
-678 EIINKF
+678 EIIHKF
-684 PSERRSRD
+684 PAERRSRD

-731 ARVARVVE
+731 SRVARVVE

-757 AKAAELFLDYV
+757 AKAAELFLEYV
-768 KEFPKSE
+768 KEFPRSE

-787 FQEAGH
+787 FQEAGQL
-793 IDRGVA
+793 DRGVA

-806 DYAGSMFEPKVRYT
+806 DYAGSPFEPKIRYT

-825 EKIAEFRKAA
+825 EKLAEFRKAA
-835 AMYAAFVDAQDAATR
+835 AMYAAFVDTHDAATR
-850 AIDASKA
+850 ADDARKAKAVASK
-857 KPTKEATAKKG
+857 G
-868 KKDAKASMS
+868 KDAKGKDSKSKESMS
-877 SSDTQNTDEARASK
+877 SGAPSADEAKSRK
-891 LEERRA
+891 DEERRE
-897 LLAESEKWVPDALF
+897 LLAEASKWVPDALF

-919 VGESDKAIAAYRAY
+919 VGESDKAISAYRSYIA
-933 LTRFKDRPDVPQI
+933 RFKDRPDVPQL
-946 AFNIGLVY
+946 AYNIGLVH
-954 EKDGKTA
+954 EKDGKPA
-961 EAARAFESFAEMYG
+961 EAARAFESFAETYG
-975 RDSRTSAAQVYLA
+975 RDSRTSAAQLYLA
-988 RYQQLIAYRKAKNA
+988 RYRQLVAYRKQKNVR
-1002 KDTER
+1002 DTER
-1007 VQGELVRNWAKLSSQ
+1007 VQGELVRGWAKLSQQ

-1027 DLLNA
+1027 DLLDA

-1037 FLAVEADWQR
+1037 FLAVETDWQK
-1047 YVDIRFKRVATIRRD
+1047 YMNIRFKNVATIRRD

-1077 TEVLATGSGE
+1077 VDVLGTGSGE

-1097 LAYADFARNIIES
+1097 LAYADFARNILES
-1110 PDPAGLDEEQLS
+1110 PDPAGLDEEQTA
-1122 MYRGELENLAL
+1122 MYRAELENLAL

-1138 ANEALEKALAKA
+1138 ATEALEKALGKA

-1157 EWTIAAQD
+1157 EWTLAAQD
-1165 QVNRFHP
+1165 QVNRYRP
-1172 GAYAQVRQIPFRGSE
+1172 GAYAQVRQVPFRGSE
-1187 FFVTADVA
+1187 FFVTSDVA
-1195 KELGL
+1195 KEPGL
-1200 PDTSQAGAAPAPAA
+1200 PEVSQTTQEPAAPAPASTGT
-1214 PQPTEAPAAP
+1214 PAPAGSAAP
-1224 ESAQPSA
+1224 
-1231 SIPSTASGEV
+1231 IPPTASGEAQ
-1241 RP
+1241 P

>member
-13 GVALTAGGAGEAAE
+13 GVALTAGGAGEAAQ
-27 PSRKPSQAAVSR
+27 PSGKPSQAAESR
-39 KGESR
+39 KGARQGPS
-44 KSAARQQ
+44 KSKEAARQ
-51 SSKQQSKPASS
+51 
-62 KQAASKQETTRQ
+62 
-74 ETSKQDASQQEA
+74 ASQ
-86 ARSQPAEREPERQG
+86 EREPERQG
-100 PARMGPSRMGPASMD
+100 PARMGPVRMGPGSD
-115 NTPRI
+115 STPRI
-120 ADAKK
+120 ADAQK
-125 DALADRKRDEAIE
+125 DGLADRKRDEAIE

-171 LYQQEMNRFLAAE
+171 LYQQEMNRYLEAE
-184 KAFDAATARGEK
+184 KAYDAATARGEQR
-196 VEPPKQDHR
+196 EAPKADHR
-205 ESERYR
+205 DSERFR
-211 AETMGIYESLLS
+211 AETMRIYEDLLS
-223 DYKDWP
+223 GYTDWP
-229 QRDEILFYLG
+229 QRDEILFLHG
-239 YNLQELSRRDEAV
+239 YNHQELGRRDEAV

-280 DNNKLKEARDY
+280 DSNKLKEARDY

-317 AGAYDEGLAK
+317 GGAYDEGLAK
-327 LHEVVD
+327 LHEVVE
-333 YAGERGEELGDLKTE
+333 YAGDRGEELGDLKTE
-348 SLNDVIVFYVKLDK
+348 ALNDVIVFYVKLDK
-362 AKEGIAYFKQKA
+362 AKEGIAYFKAKA

-390 IDVGLYDSAIE
+390 MDVGLYDSAIE

-407 NDRPMG
+407 LDRPRG
-413 SGAPDYQQSIVRA
+413 PGAPDYQQSIVRS
-426 YEGLRQRDQV
+426 YEGLRQRNQV

-457 SGNKPVLRNAF
+457 TGNKPVLRNAF

-501 YKQYVDTFASS
+501 YKQYVDTFATS

-544 QYDAVVAFQVP
+544 QYDAVVAFQIP
-555 DRDSA
+555 ERDSA
-560 REVTNESYRKSASFA
+560 REVSNEAYRKNASFA

-583 VKIERGQLAKSD
+583 VKIERGQLTKSD

-600 KVDENKSKGH
+600 KVDENKSKGQ

-617 TKKDTD
+617 SKKDTD
-623 QAEEPLTRFEE
+623 QAEEPLTRFED

-643 NRLYPDNPDEI
+643 NKLYPDNPDEI
-654 DLRYQAALIVYD
+654 DLRYQSALIVYD
-666 RHHYLDAARRFG
+666 RHHYMDAARRFG

-684 PSERRSRD
+684 PAERRSRD

-731 ARVARVVE
+731 ARVGRVVE

-768 KEFPKSE
+768 KEFPRSE

-787 FQEAGH
+787 FQEAGQL
-793 IDRGVA
+793 DRGVA

-806 DYAGSMFEPKVRYT
+806 DYAGSPFETKVRYT

-825 EKIAEFRKAA
+825 EKLAEFRKAA
-835 AMYAAFVDAQDAATR
+835 AMYAAFVDAHDAASR
-850 AIDASKA
+850 SVDARKA
-857 KPTKEATAKKG
+857 KPVASKG
-868 KKDAKASMS
+868 KDSKKKDTLSGDAPSA
-877 SSDTQNTDEARASK
+877 DEARSSRD
-891 LEERRA
+891 EERRE
-897 LLAESEKWVPDALF
+897 LLVEASKWVPDALF

-919 VGESDKAIAAYRAY
+919 VGESDKAISSYRAY
-933 LTRFKDRPDVPQI
+933 ISRFKDRPDVPQL
-946 AFNIGLVY
+946 AYNIGLVH
-954 EKDGKTA
+954 EKDGKPA
-961 EAARAFESFAEMYG
+961 EAARAFESFAVTYG
-975 RDSRTSAAQVYLA
+975 RDSRTSAGQLYLA
-988 RYQQLIAYRKAKNA
+988 RYRQLIAYRKQKNTR
-1002 KDTER
+1002 DTER
-1007 VQGELVRNWAKLSSQ
+1007 MQGELVRGWARLSAQ

-1027 DLLNA
+1027 DLLDA

-1047 YVDIRFKRVATIRRD
+1047 YMDIRFKRVATIRRD
-1062 LAAKQQSIQKLEKAY
+1062 LTAKQQSIQKLEKAY
-1077 TEVLATGSGE
+1077 VDVLATGSGE

-1097 LAYADFARNIIES
+1097 LAYADFARNILES
-1110 PDPAGLDEEQLS
+1110 PDPAGLDEEQTS
-1122 MYRGELENLAL
+1122 MYRAELENLAL

-1138 ANEALEKALAKA
+1138 ATEALEKALGKA

-1157 EWTIAAQD
+1157 EWTLAAQD
-1165 QVNRFHP
+1165 QVNRYRP
-1172 GAYAQVRQIPFRGSE
+1172 GAYAQVRQVPFRGSE
-1187 FFVTADVA
+1187 FFVTSDVA
-1195 KELGL
+1195 KEPGL
-1200 PDTSQAGAAPAPAA
+1200 PELSQAAPAEPPAAPAAPAP
-1214 PQPTEAPAAP
+1214 TEAPVPTGNAAP
-1224 ESAQPSA
+1224 LP
-1231 SIPSTASGEV
+1231 PTASGEV

>member
-13 GVALTAGGAGEAAE
+13 GVALTAGGAGEAAQR
-27 PSRKPSQAAVSR
+27 SGKSSQAAR
-39 KGESR
+39 K
-44 KSAARQQ
+44 QV
-51 SSKQQSKPASS
+51 SSKQGPSKEKEVSAKGATS
-62 KQAASKQETTRQ
+62 QE
-74 ETSKQDASQQEA
+74 K
-86 ARSQPAEREPERQG
+86 EPERQG
-100 PARMGPSRMGPASMD
+100 PARMGPARMGPGSD

-120 ADAKK
+120 ADARK
-125 DALADRKRDEAIE
+125 DGLADRKRDEAIE

-171 LYQQEMNRFLAAE
+171 LYQQEMNRYLQEE

-196 VEPPKQDHR
+196 LEAPKQDHR
-205 ESERYR
+205 ESERFR
-211 AETMGIYESLLS
+211 AETMRIYEDLLGG
-223 DYKDWP
+223 YVDWP

-239 YNLQELSRRDEAV
+239 YNLQELGRRDDAV
-252 KRYLQLIEE
+252 KRYLQLVEE

-280 DNNKLKEARDY
+280 DNNKLKEARSY
-291 YEKARAS
+291 YEKARSS

-317 AGAYDEGLAK
+317 GGAYDEGLAK

-348 SLNDVIVFYVKLDK
+348 SLNDLIVFYVKLDK
-362 AKEGIAYFKQKA
+362 SKEGIAYFKAKA

-390 IDVGLYDSAIE
+390 MEVGLYDSAIE

-407 NDRPMG
+407 KDRPMG
-413 SGAPDYQQSIVRA
+413 PGAPEYQQSIVRS
-426 YEGLRQRDQV
+426 YEGLRQRNQV

-450 GEWWQAN
+450 GAWWQTN
-457 SGNKPVLRNAF
+457 TGNKSVLRNAF

-501 YKQYVDTFASS
+501 YKQYVDTFATSD
-512 EDPEFISDSAF
+512 EPEFISDSAF

-544 QYDAVVAFQVP
+544 QYDAVVAFKIP
-555 DRDSA
+555 ERDSA
-560 REVTNESYRKSASFA
+560 REVSNESYRKNASFA

-583 VKIERGQLAKSD
+583 VKIERGQLAKSE

-600 KVDENKSKGH
+600 KVDENKSKGQ

-643 NRLYPDNPDEI
+643 NSLYPDNPDEI

-666 RHHYLDAARRFG
+666 RHHYMDAAKRFG

-684 PSERRSRD
+684 PAERRSRD

-731 ARVARVVE
+731 ARVARVVQ

-768 KEFPKSE
+768 KEFPRSE

-787 FQEAGH
+787 FQEAGQL
-793 IDRGVA
+793 DRGVA

-806 DYAGSMFEPKVRYT
+806 DYAGSPFEPKIRYT

-825 EKIAEFRKAA
+825 EKLAEFRKAA
-835 AMYAAFVDAQDAATR
+835 AMYAAFVDAHDSATR
-850 AIDASKA
+850 AAAARKA
-857 KPTKEATAKKG
+857 KPVASKG
-868 KKDAKASMS
+868 KGAKGKDAKKESMS
-877 SSDTQNTDEARASK
+877 GDAPSAGEARASK
-891 LEERRA
+891 DEERRQ
-897 LLAESEKWVPDALF
+897 LLTEATAWVPDALF

-919 VGESDKAIAAYRAY
+919 VGESDKAISSYRAY
-933 LTRFKDRPDVPQI
+933 IARFKDRPDVPQL
-946 AFNIGLVY
+946 AYNIGLVH
-954 EKDGKTA
+954 EKDGKSA
-961 EAARAFESFAEMYG
+961 EAARAFESFAGTYG
-975 RDSRTSAAQVYLA
+975 RDSRTSAAQLYLA
-988 RYQQLIAYRKAKNA
+988 RYRQLIAYRKLKNA
-1002 KDTER
+1002 RDAER
-1007 VQGELVRNWAKLSSQ
+1007 VQGELVRGWAKLSQQ

-1027 DLLNA
+1027 DLLDA

-1037 FLAVEADWQR
+1037 FLAVEGDWER

-1077 TEVLATGSGE
+1077 VDVLGTGSGE

-1097 LAYADFARNIIES
+1097 LAYADFARNILES
-1110 PDPAGLDEEQLS
+1110 PDPSGLDEEQTA
-1122 MYRGELENLAL
+1122 MYRAELENLAL

-1138 ANEALEKALAKA
+1138 ATEALEKALGKA

-1157 EWTIAAQD
+1157 EWTLAAQD
-1165 QVNRFHP
+1165 QVNRYRP
-1172 GAYAQVRQIPFRGSE
+1172 GAYAQVRQVPFRGSE
-1187 FFVTADVA
+1187 FFVTSDVA
-1195 KELGL
+1195 KEPGL
-1200 PDTSQAGAAPAPAA
+1200 PEVSQSTPAAQEPAAPAPSSNETPAPAGNAA
-1214 PQPTEAPAAP
+1214 P
-1224 ESAQPSA
+1224 
-1231 SIPSTASGEV
+1231 IPPTASGEAQ
-1241 RP
+1241 P

>member
-39 KGESR
+39 RGESR

-51 SSKQQSKPASS
+51 SSKQQK
-62 KQAASKQETTRQ
+62 
-74 ETSKQDASQQEA
+74 QEA
-86 ARSQPAEREPERQG
+86 ARSQPSEREPERQG

-115 NTPRI
+115 NAPRI
-120 ADAKK
+120 ADEKK

-138 GFKRLIP
+138 GLKRLIP

-171 LYQQEMNRFLAAE
+171 LYQQEMNRFLAEE

-205 ESERYR
+205 DSERYR
-211 AETMGIYESLLS
+211 AETMAIYESLLS
-223 DYKDWP
+223 DYKDWS

-239 YNLQELSRRDEAV
+239 YNLQELGRRDDAV
-252 KRYLQLIEE
+252 KRYLQLVEE

-317 AGAYDEGLAK
+317 AGAYDEGLAR

-426 YEGLRQRDQV
+426 YEGLRQRDHV

-457 SGNKPVLRNAF
+457 AGNKPVLRNAF

-544 QYDAVVAFQVP
+544 QYDAVVAFQIP

-560 REVTNESYRKSASFA
+560 REVANESYRKNASFA

-583 VKIERGQLAKSD
+583 VKIERGQLARSD

-600 KVDENKSKGH
+600 KVDENKSKGQ

-617 TKKDTD
+617 TKKDTAR
-623 QAEEPLTRFEE
+623 AEEPLTRFEE

-666 RHHYLDAARRFG
+666 RHHYMDAARRFG

-703 REEWLELN
+703 REEWFELN

-787 FQEAGH
+787 FQEAGQ

-825 EKIAEFRKAA
+825 EKLAEFRKAA

-857 KPTKEATAKKG
+857 KPARAAAAKKG
-868 KKDAKASMS
+868 KKDTKASMS
-877 SSDTQNTDEARASK
+877 SDAPNTDEARASK

-933 LTRFKDRPDVPQI
+933 MTRFKDRPDVPQI
-946 AFNIGLVY
+946 AYNIGLIL

-961 EAARAFESFAEMYG
+961 EAARAFESFAEAYG
-975 RDSRTSAAQVYLA
+975 RDSRTSAAQLYLA
-988 RYQQLIAYRKAKNA
+988 RYRQLLAYRNVKNA
-1002 KDTER
+1002 KDAER
-1007 VQGELVRNWAKLSSQ
+1007 VQGELVRGWAKLSPQ

-1027 DLLNA
+1027 ELLNA

-1077 TEVLATGSGE
+1077 TDVLATGSGE

-1172 GAYAQVRQIPFRGSE
+1172 GAYAQVRQVPFRGSE

-1195 KELGL
+1195 KEPGL
-1200 PDTSQAGAAPAPAA
+1200 PDTTQSGAAP
-1214 PQPTEAPAAP
+1214 EP
-1224 ESAQPSA
+1224 EPSA

>member
-13 GVALTAGGAGEAAE
+13 GVALTAGGAGEAAQA
-27 PSRKPSQAAVSR
+27 SRKPAQAAESR
-39 KGESR
+39 KAESR
-44 KSAARQQ
+44 KSGKGAARQGA
-51 SSKQQSKPASS
+51 SKQASS
-62 KQAASKQETTRQ
+62 KPEASE
-74 ETSKQDASQQEA
+74 QEA
-86 ARSQPAEREPERQG
+86 ARPEPTAHQASSEREPERQG
-100 PARMGPSRMGPASMD
+100 PARMGPARIGPSSD

-120 ADAKK
+120 ADGQK
-125 DALADRKRDEAIE
+125 DELADRKRDEAIE

-150 SHRRADMLYRLAELY
+150 SHRRADMMYRLAELY

-171 LYQQEMNRFLAAE
+171 LYQQEMNRYLTAE
-184 KAFDAATARGEK
+184 KAYDAATARGDK
-196 VEPPKQDHR
+196 VDAPQQDHR
-205 ESERYR
+205 DSERYR
-211 AETMGIYESLLS
+211 AETMRIYEDLLR
-223 DYKDWP
+223 DYADWP

-239 YNLQELSRRDEAV
+239 YNLQELNKRDEAV

-266 FVPDTYVQLGNHYF
+266 FVPDTYVQLGNHFF

-317 AGAYDEGLAK
+317 AGAYDEGLAR

-333 YAGERGEELGDLKTE
+333 YAGQRGEEMGDLRTE
-348 SLNDVIVFYVKLDK
+348 ALNDVIVFYVKLDK
-362 AKEGIAYFKQKA
+362 AKEGIAYFKEKA
-374 PEKRQERL
+374 PQKRQERL
-382 ISKMAAQL
+382 ISKMATQL
-390 IDVGLYDSAIE
+390 MDVGLYDSAIE

-407 NDRPMG
+407 HDNPMG
-413 SGAPDYQQSIVRA
+413 PGAPDYQQSIVRS
-426 YEGLRQRDQV
+426 YEGLRQRNQV

-441 RMVELYRPG
+441 HMVELYRPG
-450 GEWWQAN
+450 SPWWEAN
-457 SGNKPVLRNAF
+457 AGNKPVLRNAF

-501 YKQYVDTFASS
+501 YKEYVDTFASS
-512 EDPEFISDSAF
+512 DDPEFVSDSAF

-544 QYDAVVAFQVP
+544 QYDAVVAFKIP

-560 REVTNESYRKSASFA
+560 REVANEQYRKSAAFA

-583 VKIERGQLAKSD
+583 VKIERGQLTKSD

-600 KVDENKSKGH
+600 KVDENKSKGQ

-623 QAEEPLTRFEE
+623 QAEEPLTRFED

-643 NRLYPDNPDEI
+643 NKLFPDNPDEI
-654 DLRYQAALIVYD
+654 DLRYQAALVVYD
-666 RHHYLDAARRFG
+666 RHHYIDAARRFG

-787 FQEAGH
+787 FQEAGE

-806 DYAGSMFEPKVRYT
+806 DYPSSIFEPKVRYT

-825 EKIAEFRKAA
+825 EKVAEFRKAA
-835 AMYAAFVDAQDAATR
+835 AMYTAFVDAQDAASR
-850 AIDASKA
+850 AVEARKVKQAKA
-857 KPTKEATAKKG
+857 EPKKKTK
-868 KKDAKASMS
+868 DASMS
-877 SSDTQNTDEARASK
+877 GDAQSADEARAHK
-891 LEERRA
+891 DEERRA

-919 VGESDKAIAAYRAY
+919 VGESDKAISAYRSY
-933 LTRFKDRPDVPQI
+933 MSRFKDRPDVPQI
-946 AFNIGLVY
+946 AFNIGLVL

-961 EAARAFESFAEMYG
+961 EAARAFDSFAETYG
-975 RDSRTSAAQVYLA
+975 RDSRTAGGQVYLA
-988 RYQQLIAYRKAKNA
+988 RYRQLIAYRKLKDAKN
-1002 KDTER
+1002 TER
-1007 VQGELVRNWAKLSSQ
+1007 VQGELVRDWAKLSPQ
-1022 EKQRP
+1022 ERQKP
-1027 DLLNA
+1027 ELLNA

-1037 FLAVEADWQR
+1037 FLAVESDWQR

-1062 LAAKQQSIQKLEKAY
+1062 LAAKQQAMQKLEKAY
-1077 TEVLATGSGE
+1077 VDVLGTGSGE

-1097 LAYADFARNIIES
+1097 LAYADFARNITES
-1110 PDPAGLDEEQLS
+1110 PDPAGLDEDQRS
-1122 MYRGELENLAL
+1122 MYRSELENLAL

-1138 ANEALEKALAKA
+1138 SNEALEKALAKA

-1157 EWTIAAQD
+1157 EWTLAAQE
-1165 QVNRFHP
+1165 QVNQFHP
-1172 GAYAQVRQIPFRGSE
+1172 GAYAQVRQVPFRGSE
-1187 FFVTADVA
+1187 FFVTADMA
-1195 KELGL
+1195 KDPGI
-1200 PDTSQAGAAPAPAA
+1200 PDTSQAGVTPAPAA
-1214 PQPTEAPAAP
+1214 PAAPAAQDPAAPAAP
-1224 ESAQPSA
+1224 EPAPPTTGVA
-1231 SIPSTASGEV
+1231 PLPTTASGEAQ
-1241 RP
+1241 P

>member
-1 MKAVLRFGALAV
+1 V
-13 GVALTAGGAGEAAE
+13 GVALTAGGAGEAAQ
-27 PSRKPSQAAVSR
+27 PSGKSSQAAAESR
-39 KGESR
+39 KG
-44 KSAARQQ
+44 AAR
-51 SSKQQSKPASS
+51 KQASS
-62 KQAASKQETTRQ
+62 KQGPSKQGPSKQAEAASKDAASKEKET
-74 ETSKQDASQQEA
+74 
-86 ARSQPAEREPERQG
+86 ARTAPQEREPERKG
-100 PARMGPSRMGPASMD
+100 PARMGPARMGPGSD

-120 ADAKK
+120 ADAQK
-125 DALADRKRDEAIE
+125 DGLADRKRDEAIE

-171 LYQQEMNRFLAAE
+171 LYQQEMNRYLEAE

-196 VEPPKQDHR
+196 REAPKEDHR
-205 ESERYR
+205 DSERFR
-211 AETMGIYESLLS
+211 TETMRIYEDLLS
-223 DYKDWP
+223 GYADWP

-239 YNLQELSRRDEAV
+239 YNLQELGRRDDAV

-280 DNNKLKEARDY
+280 DNNKLKEARSY

-317 AGAYDEGLAK
+317 AGAYDEGLAR
-327 LHEVVD
+327 LQEVVD
-333 YAGERGEELGDLKTE
+333 YAGDRGEELGDLKTE
-348 SLNDVIVFYVKLDK
+348 SLNDVIVFFVKLDK
-362 AKEGIAYFKQKA
+362 AKEGIAYFKAKA

-390 IDVGLYDSAIE
+390 VDVGLYDSAIE

-407 NDRPMG
+407 QDKPMG
-413 SGAPDYQQSIVRA
+413 PGAPDYQQSIVRA
-426 YEGLRQRDQV
+426 HEGLRQRDQV

-450 GEWWQAN
+450 SEWWQAN
-457 SGNKPVLRNAF
+457 TGNKPVLRNAF

-501 YKQYVDTFASS
+501 YKQYVDTFATS

-544 QYDAVVAFQVP
+544 QYDAVVAFKIP
-555 DRDSA
+555 ERDSA
-560 REVTNESYRKSASFA
+560 REVSNETYRKNASFA

-583 VKIERGQLAKSD
+583 VKIERGQLAKSE

-600 KVDENKSKGH
+600 KVDENKSKGQ

-643 NRLYPDNPDEI
+643 NSLYPDNPDEI

-666 RHHYLDAARRFG
+666 RHRYMDAAHRFG

-684 PSERRSRD
+684 PAERRSRD

-768 KEFPKSE
+768 KEFPRSE

-787 FQEAGH
+787 FQEAGQL
-793 IDRGVA
+793 DRGVA

-806 DYAGSMFEPKVRYT
+806 DYAGSPFEPKIRYT

-825 EKIAEFRKAA
+825 EKLAEFRKAA
-835 AMYAAFVDAQDAATR
+835 AMYAAFVDAHDAATR
-850 AIDASKA
+850 ADEARKA
-857 KPTKEATAKKG
+857 KPVASKG
-868 KKDAKASMS
+868 KDAKGKDSKNKDAKGKDAKKESL
-877 SSDTQNTDEARASK
+877 SSDAPNADEARASRD
-891 LEERRA
+891 EERHQ
-897 LLAESEKWVPDALF
+897 LLTEASAWVPDALF

-919 VGESDKAIAAYRAY
+919 VGESDKAISAYRAY
-933 LTRFKDRPDVPQI
+933 IARFKDRPDVPQL
-946 AFNIGLVY
+946 AYNIGLVH
-954 EKDGKTA
+954 EKDGKHA
-961 EAARAFESFAEMYG
+961 EAARAFESFAETYG
-975 RDSRTSAAQVYLA
+975 RDSRTTAAQLYLA
-988 RYQQLIAYRKAKNA
+988 RYRQLIAYRQLKNA
-1002 KDTER
+1002 RDTER
-1007 VQGELVRNWAKLSSQ
+1007 VQGELVRGWARLSPE

-1027 DLLNA
+1027 DLLDA

-1037 FLAVEADWQR
+1037 FLAVEYDWQR
-1047 YVDIRFKRVATIRRD
+1047 YTNIRFKSVATIRRD
-1062 LAAKQQSIQKLEKAY
+1062 LTAKQQSIQKLEKAY
-1077 TEVLATGSGE
+1077 VDVLGTGSGE

-1097 LAYADFARNIIES
+1097 LAYADFARNILES
-1110 PDPAGLDEEQLS
+1110 PDPAGLDEEQTA
-1122 MYRGELENLAL
+1122 MYRAELENLAL

-1138 ANEALEKALAKA
+1138 ATEALEKALGKA

-1157 EWTIAAQD
+1157 EWTLAAQD
-1165 QVNRFHP
+1165 QVNRYRP
-1172 GAYAQVRQIPFRGSE
+1172 GAYAQVRQVPFRGSE
-1187 FFVTADVA
+1187 FFVTSDVA
-1195 KELGL
+1195 KEPGL
-1200 PDTSQAGAAPAPAA
+1200 PEVSQATPASQEPAAPAAPAPATHET
-1214 PQPTEAPAAP
+1214 PAPAGNAAP
-1224 ESAQPSA
+1224 VP
-1231 SIPSTASGEV
+1231 PTASGEAQ
-1241 RP
+1241 P

>member
-13 GVALTAGGAGEAAE
+13 GMALTAGGAGEAAQ
-27 PSRKPSQAAVSR
+27 PSGKPSQSAESR
-39 KGESR
+39 KGASR
-44 KSAARQQ
+44 KSKA
-51 SSKQQSKPASS
+51 ASS
-62 KQAASKQETTRQ
+62 KETPPKGAASKEA
-74 ETSKQDASQQEA
+74 TSKEATSKDSERQVSQ
-86 ARSQPAEREPERQG
+86 EREPERQG
-100 PARMGPSRMGPASMD
+100 PARMGPARMGPGSD

-125 DALADRKRDEAIE
+125 DGLADRKRDEAIE

-150 SHRRADMLYRLAELY
+150 SHRRADMLYRLGELY

-171 LYQQEMNRFLAAE
+171 LYQQEMNRYLEAE

-196 VEPPKQDHR
+196 LEEPKEDHR
-205 ESERYR
+205 ESERFR
-211 AETMGIYESLLS
+211 AETMRIYEELLS
-223 DYKDWP
+223 GYADWP

-239 YNLQELSRRDEAV
+239 YNLQELGKRDDAV

-280 DNNKLKEARDY
+280 DNNKLKEARGY

-317 AGAYDEGLAK
+317 VGAYDEGLAR

-333 YAGERGEELGDLKTE
+333 YAGDRGEELGDLKTE

-362 AKEGIAYFKQKA
+362 SKEGIAYFKAKA

-390 IDVGLYDSAIE
+390 MDVGLYDSAIE

-407 NDRPMG
+407 QDKPMG
-413 SGAPDYQQSIVRA
+413 PGAPDYQQSIVRA
-426 YEGLRQRDQV
+426 HEGLRQRNQV

-450 GEWWQAN
+450 GDWWQAN
-457 SGNKPVLRNAF
+457 TGNKPVLRNAF

-501 YKQYVDTFASS
+501 YKQYVDTFATS

-544 QYDAVVAFQVP
+544 QYDAVVAFKVP
-555 DRDSA
+555 ERDSA
-560 REVTNESYRKSASFA
+560 REVSNEAYRKNASFA

-600 KVDENKSKGH
+600 KVDENKSKGQ

-623 QAEEPLTRFEE
+623 QAEVPLTRFED

-643 NRLYPDNPDEI
+643 NKLYPDNPDEI

-666 RHHYLDAARRFG
+666 RHHYMDAARRFG

-684 PSERRSRD
+684 PAERRSRD

-703 REEWLELN
+703 REEWFELN

-731 ARVARVVE
+731 TRVARVVE

-757 AKAAELFLDYV
+757 AKAAELFLEYV
-768 KEFPKSE
+768 KEFPRSE

-787 FQEAGH
+787 FQEAGQL
-793 IDRGVA
+793 DRGVA

-806 DYAGSMFEPKVRYT
+806 DYAGSPFEPKIRYT

-825 EKIAEFRKAA
+825 EKLAEFRKAA
-835 AMYAAFVDAQDAATR
+835 AMYAAFVDTHDAATR
-850 AIDASKA
+850 ADEARKAKEVASK
-857 KPTKEATAKKG
+857 G
-868 KKDAKASMS
+868 KDAKGKDSKSKESMS
-877 SSDTQNTDEARASK
+877 SDAPSADEAKSRK
-891 LEERRA
+891 EEERRE
-897 LLAESEKWVPDALF
+897 LLAEASKWVPDALF

-919 VGESDKAIAAYRAY
+919 VGESDKAISAYRAY
-933 LTRFKDRPDVPQI
+933 MARFKDRPDVPQL
-946 AFNIGLVY
+946 AYNIGLIH
-954 EKDGKTA
+954 EKAGKWA
-961 EAARAFESFAEMYG
+961 EAARAFESFTETYG
-975 RDSRTSAAQVYLA
+975 RDSRTGAGQVYLA
-988 RYQQLIAYRKAKNA
+988 RYRQLIAYRQV
-1002 KDTER
+1002 KDARNIER
-1007 VQGELVRNWAKLSSQ
+1007 VQGELVRGWSKLPAQ
-1022 EKQRP
+1022 EKEKP
-1027 DLLNA
+1027 ELLNA

-1037 FLAVEADWQR
+1037 FLAVEPDWQR
-1047 YVDIRFKRVATIRRD
+1047 YVDIRFKRVSTIQRD
-1062 LAAKQQSIQKLEKAY
+1062 LAAKQQSMQKLEKAY
-1077 TEVLATGSGE
+1077 VDVLGTGSGE

-1097 LAYADFARNIIES
+1097 LAYADFARNILES
-1110 PDPAGLDEEQLS
+1110 PDPAGLDEEQKA

-1138 ANEALEKALAKA
+1138 ATEALEKALGKA

-1157 EWTIAAQD
+1157 EWTLAAQD
-1165 QVNRFHP
+1165 QVNRYRP
-1172 GAYAQVRQIPFRGSE
+1172 GAYAQVRQVPFRGSE
-1187 FFVTADVA
+1187 FFVTSDVA
-1195 KELGL
+1195 KEPGL
-1200 PDTSQAGAAPAPAA
+1200 PEVSQTAPEPTSTETPAPAGS
-1214 PQPTEAPAAP
+1214 AAP
-1224 ESAQPSA
+1224 
-1231 SIPSTASGEV
+1231 IPPTASGEAQ
-1241 RP
+1241 P